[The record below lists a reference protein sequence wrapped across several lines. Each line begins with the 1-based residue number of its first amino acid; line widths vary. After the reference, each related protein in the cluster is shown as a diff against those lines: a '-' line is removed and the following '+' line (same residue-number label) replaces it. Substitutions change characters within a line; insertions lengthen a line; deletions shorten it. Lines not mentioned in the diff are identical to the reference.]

1 MTYLPSDIKWIKN
14 VSNTQ
19 NGSAYMD
26 KTHGEFTLHFP
37 NQHKGNVTKA
47 KIGDLIL
54 IFQKIAGNNVFTH
67 LVTPVDYELL
77 EESRVN
83 HKYGRKVRIL
93 AYIPMKDIVQIK
105 STVWVNVN
113 FQGIGLGN
121 TCQIDNIDSIDEPD
135 QIRERS
141 WDLFRD
147 YFLPDFRNSLIEND
161 SLQKEIENEMPELS
175 VTEGKQR
182 LVTHLAR
189 ERNRDVIYQK
199 KTEAIKNNTLYC
211 EICSFSFI
219 DKFNVEFIE
228 CHHIEPISDSGERE
242 TKLEDLALVCP
253 NCHRMLHKKIDSEFL
268 TMEKLKDRIERTKAQ
283 QYV

>member
-26 KTHGEFTLHFP
+26 KTNGEFTLHFP

-47 KIGDLIL
+47 RIGDLIL
-54 IFQKIAGNNVFTH
+54 IFQKIGGNNVFTH
-67 LVTPVDYELL
+67 LVTPVDYKLL
-77 EESRVN
+77 VENRVN
-83 HKYGRKVRIL
+83 HKYGRRVKIL
-93 AYIPMKDIVQIK
+93 AYIPMANIVQVK
-105 STVWVNVN
+105 STVWEKVN

-135 QIRERS
+135 LIREKS

-147 YFLPDFRNSLIEND
+147 YFLPNFRDSVLEND
-161 SLQKEIENEMPELS
+161 SLQKEIENEMPDLS
-175 VTEGKQR
+175 VAEGKQK

-189 ERNRDVIYQK
+189 ERNRDIINK
-199 KTEAIKNNTLYC
+199 KKNDALKNNTLYC

-219 DKFNVEFIE
+219 ETFDIEFIE
-228 CHHIEPISDSGERE
+228 CHHIEPISDSGERV

-253 NCHRMLHKKIDSEFL
+253 NCHRMLHKKIAGEFL
-268 TMEKLKDRIERTKAQ
+268 TMDKLEERIKRTKAEHTI
-283 QYV
+283 